1 MIRVLFVC
9 LGNICRSPTAQGVF
23 RARVARAGLAHA
35 IATDSAGTHDYH
47 LGDPPDRRARAAAGR
62 RGVDISDLRG
72 RQATREDFTR
82 FDYVLAMDRANLR
95 HLSRLCPEG
104 KESRLRLLLEFAPS
118 AGLDEVPDPYY
129 GGEAGFERVLD
140 LAEAA
145 AEGLLAHILSVHL
158 AGTHDPA

>member
-47 LGDPPDRRARAAAGR
+47 IGDPPDRRARAAAGR

-82 FDYVLAMDRANLR
+82 FDYVLAMDRANFS
-95 HLSRLCPEG
+95 HLARLCPQG
-104 KESRLRLLLEFAPS
+104 AESRLRLLLEFAPR